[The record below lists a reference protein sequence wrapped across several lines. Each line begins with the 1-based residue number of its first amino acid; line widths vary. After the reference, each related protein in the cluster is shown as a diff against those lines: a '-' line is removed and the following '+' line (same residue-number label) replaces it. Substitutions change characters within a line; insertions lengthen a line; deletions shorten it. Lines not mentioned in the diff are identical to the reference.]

1 MVYVALIVLII
12 AIILLIYSIALLMG
26 KDGSLF
32 SLFTHEEK
40 SLKKGQKLAIYIAT
54 IILLVISIVWLLNI
68 V

>member
-1 MVYVALIVLII
+1 MVYVALLLLII

-54 IILLVISIVWLLNI
+54 IIFSIVWLLNI

>member
-1 MVYVALIVLII
+1 MVYVALLLLII

-40 SLKKGQKLAIYIAT
+40 SLKRTKASDLHCDNYI
-54 IILLVISIVWLLNI
+54 VSN
-68 V
+68 